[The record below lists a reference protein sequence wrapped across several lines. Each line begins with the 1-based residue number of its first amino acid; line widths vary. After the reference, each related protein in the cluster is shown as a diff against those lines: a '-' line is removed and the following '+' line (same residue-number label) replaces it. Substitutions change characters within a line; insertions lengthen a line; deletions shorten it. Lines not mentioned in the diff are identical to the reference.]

1 MFPFLKRLFQ
11 GDICYFCR
19 QSVRDKR
26 YYRDDQGNKIA
37 VCAKCA
43 PYAESRAY
51 RKYR

>member
-1 MFPFLKRLFQ
+1 MFALLKKLLH
-11 GDICYFCR
+11 GEACYFCR
-19 QSVRDKR
+19 RPTKEKR

-37 VCAKCA
+37 VCYKCA